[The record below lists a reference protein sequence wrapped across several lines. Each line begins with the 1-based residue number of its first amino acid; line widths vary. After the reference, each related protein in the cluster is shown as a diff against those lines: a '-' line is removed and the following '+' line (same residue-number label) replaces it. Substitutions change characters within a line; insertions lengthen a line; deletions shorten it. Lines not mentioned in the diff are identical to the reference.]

1 MKVLLFTHKNDI
13 DGMGNAVLAQIAFKD
28 VDYVLCGTFDLTEA
42 VNNYYKDGSIYDYDK
57 IYVTDLCL
65 EDPIL
70 SQLAADDKS
79 KDKLQVYDHHKTFA
93 VPKYTDHPF
102 VTVQISDEDGLCCG
116 TSLFYKHLLNE
127 NLLDKNNEAI
137 KEFVELTR
145 QHDTW
150 EWKNIYNNEKS
161 RELSILF
168 DALGYDGYI
177 TLMTEKLKD
186 KSTKKFEFSPMER
199 TLIDNRKEQISQ
211 KCEYY
216 SDKIFYKDILGLK
229 AGIVFITYE
238 YRNELAEYFREN
250 NFDMDFTMM
259 IALDPGVV
267 CYRSVKDGVKVRPVA
282 EYFGGKGHEK
292 AGSNPITEDVQNEIL
307 KVLTKKENNN

>member
-13 DGMGNAVLAQIAFKD
+13 DGMGNAILAQLAFQE
-28 VDYVLCGTFDLTEA
+28 VDYVLCGTFDLTES
-42 VNNYYKDGSIYDYDK
+42 VEKYFKDGSIYEYDK
-57 IYVTDLCL
+57 VYVTDLCL
-65 EDPIL
+65 EDPVL
-70 SQLAADDKS
+70 SKIASDELLQGKV
-79 KDKLQVYDHHKTFA
+79 QVYDHHKTFTA
-93 VPKYTDHPF
+93 PKYTNHSF
-102 VTVQISDEDGLCCG
+102 VTVEIGDEKGLYCG
-116 TSLFYKHLLNE
+116 TSLFYKHLLESGLIDPNRK
-127 NLLDKNNEAI
+127 DI
-137 KEFVELTR
+137 QEFVELTR

-177 TLMTEKLKD
+177 TLMTEKLKQQNP
-186 KSTKKFEFSPMER
+186 SFCFSPMEQ
-199 TLIDNRKEQISQ
+199 TLIDNRKNQITQ

-216 SDKIFYKDILGLK
+216 SDKVIYKDILGLK

-238 YRNELAEYFREN
+238 YRNELADYFKEN

-267 CYRSVKDGVKVRPVA
+267 AYRSVKDGVNVREVA
-282 EYFGGKGHEK
+282 EHFGGKGHDK
-292 AGSNPITEDVQNEIL
+292 AGSNPITEKMQTEIL
-307 KVLTKKENNN
+307 KVLTKTKE